1 MESSKRL
8 LKEAERL
15 SKIGKP
21 DESIKDT
28 TGIPDFFNQPEF
40 IAKWQSIPDKLAFK
54 IGEVA
59 DLVGV
64 KQYVLRYWETEFDE
78 LRPKK
83 GPNNQRMYSRKNI
96 EIALMIQHLLHIERF
111 SIEGARKFMRKRK
124 EEQKY
129 LKRQESSR
137 KQYETSIRAAQNLQK
152 KIHDLRV
159 SLDSYFRMD
168 A

>member
-1 MESSKRL
+1 MDSSKRL

-21 DESIKDT
+21 NESIKDT
-28 TGIPDFFNQPEF
+28 SGIPDFFNQPEF
-40 IAKWQSIPDKLAFK
+40 VTKWKSIPDKLAFK
-54 IGEVA
+54 IGEAA

-111 SIEGARKFMRKRK
+111 SIEGARKFMKKRK
-124 EEQKY
+124 EEQRF

-137 KQYETSIRAAQNLQK
+137 KQYESSLLSAQ
-152 KIHDLRV
+152 KIQSQINDLR
-159 SLDSYFRMD
+159 LKIDSYFRLD

>member
-15 SKIGKP
+15 SRIGKP
-21 DESIKDT
+21 DESL
-28 TGIPDFFNQPEF
+28 GENSAIPDFFRQDEF
-40 IAKWQSIPDKLAFK
+40 LNKWNKIPDKMAFK

-96 EIALMIQHLLHIERF
+96 EIALMIQHLLHVERF

-124 EEQKY
+124 EERRSLKKQETN
-129 LKRQESSR
+129 LKRFEESLRS
-137 KQYETSIRAAQNLQK
+137 AQSLQR
-152 KIHDLRV
+152 KIHDFKIR
-159 SLDSYFRMD
+159 LDSYFRLD